1 MPTFAPSHFAQGL
14 PFNPI
19 SQHYKDLFGEKVY
32 KIPVAVAE
40 TCPNRE
46 GLKGMETCLFC
57 DVWGSAA
64 RSEAFDLELSEQIQ
78 KYKSHIQQ
86 KFKAQAFLVYFQAY
100 TNTFLKLQSLRSN
113 FDLALKDP
121 DIRGFIVGTR
131 PDCLSH
137 AVLELWNEYQKKS
150 FVGVE
155 IGVQSF
161 FDDSLEFMKRG
172 HTRSQSLKALQTIAD
187 KTKVD
192 LGIHLMLGWPQDT
205 PERMIETAQICNDLP
220 ITNVKLHNV
229 HVLKDT
235 GLEKLFHQG
244 QFTPYEIDQ
253 YGELM
258 QVFLEHLHPRLHVHR
273 LSAYASRWDEL
284 VAPAWTKNKM
294 GSHQY
299 LVDFLKDRHSYQGL
313 HCSK

>member
-1 MPTFAPSHFAQGL
+1 MPSFAQGL

-19 SQHYKDLFGEKVY
+19 SQHYKALFGQKVY
-32 KIPVAVAE
+32 KVPVAVAE
-40 TCPNRE
+40 SCPNRE

-64 RSEAFDLELSEQIQ
+64 RSEAFDLELTEQIL
-78 KYKSHIQQ
+78 KYKDHIQS
-86 KFKAQAFLVYFQAY
+86 KFKAQQFLVYFQAY
-100 TNTFLKLQSLRSN
+100 TNTFLKLQSLRQN
-113 FDLALKDP
+113 FDTALSLP
-121 DIRGFIVGTR
+121 DIVGFIVGTR
-131 PDCLSH
+131 PDCLSQ
-137 AVLELWNEYQKKS
+137 AVLGLWNEYQQKT

-155 IGVQSF
+155 LGVQSF
-161 FDDSLEFMKRG
+161 FNDSLEYMKRG
-172 HTRSQSLKALQTIAD
+172 HSREQSLKAIDMIAK

-205 PERMIETAQICNDLP
+205 PERMIETARICNDLP

-229 HVLKDT
+229 HVLKQT
-235 GLEKLFHQG
+235 GLEALYNKNLFV
-244 QFTPYEIDQ
+244 PLEIEA

-258 QVFLEHLHPRLHVHR
+258 QIFLENLHPRLHVHR

-284 VAPAWTKNKM
+284 VAPQWTKDKM

-299 LVDFLKDRHSYQGL
+299 LVDFLNEREAYQGRL
-313 HCSK
+313 CPI